1 MSPPAPVTSLWADL
15 TPAGP
20 ALQPL
25 GGDARADVCVVG
37 AGLTGLWTAH
47 SLLVADPSRDVLVL
61 EAEQVGFGASGRNG
75 GWCSAL
81 FPTSAAG
88 LARRHGREAAV
99 AMRRAMVET
108 VGVVGATAASEGIDC
123 AFERGGT
130 VTVARSRAQLARA
143 RAEVEEAEAFG
154 VDHLELL
161 DADQASGRL
170 AADGVLG
177 GTWTRDCAR
186 VQPLAL
192 VRGLAAAVRRRGARI
207 AEGTRVTGIEAGQVS
222 TERGTV
228 TCGDV
233 VVATEGYTPLLPGRR
248 RDVVPVY
255 SLVVATEPLPEATW
269 ERIGLAARE
278 TFSEQRHLVV
288 YGQRTADDRLVFGGR
303 GAPYHLGSGISS
315 AHDRDEGVFAGLR
328 SAVRDLLPALAD
340 LPDASFTHAW
350 GGPLAIPRDW
360 HPGVRLDPATR
371 IATAGGY
378 VGDGVATTNLAGR
391 TLADL
396 LLGRR
401 TALTALPWVDHRSPR
416 WEVEPLRW
424 LGVNAGLRL
433 ATWADAEERATGRR
447 AVLGRPLAALTGH

>member
-1 MSPPAPVTSLWADL
+1 MTSLWADL

-20 ALQPL
+20 APQPL
-25 GGDARADVCVVG
+25 DGDARADVCVVG
-37 AGLTGLWTAH
+37 AGLTGLWTAR
-47 SLLVADPSRDVLVL
+47 SLLVADPSLDVLVV

-88 LARRHGREAAV
+88 LARRHGRDAAL

-108 VGVVGATAASEGIDC
+108 VGVVGAAAEQEGIDC
-123 AFERGGT
+123 AYERGGT
-130 VTVARSRAQLARA
+130 VTVARSPAQLARA
-143 RAEVEEAEAFG
+143 RAEVEEAAAFG

-161 DADQASGRL
+161 DAEGASRRL
-170 AADGVLG
+170 AADGVVG

-186 VQPLAL
+186 LQPLAL

-207 AEGTRVTGIEAGQVS
+207 AEGTRATGIEAGRVR
-222 TERGTV
+222 TDHGTV
-228 TCGDV
+228 TCRDV

-255 SLVVATEPLPEATW
+255 SLVVATQPLPAATW
-269 ERIGLAARE
+269 EQIGLGARE

-303 GAPYHLGSGISS
+303 GAPYHVGSGV
-315 AHDRDEGVFAGLR
+315 APAFDRDEGVFAGLR
-328 SAVRDLLPALAD
+328 ATVRGMLPALAD
-340 LPDASFTHAW
+340 LPDAAFTHAW

-360 HPGVRLDPATR
+360 HAGVTLDRSTR

-396 LLGRR
+396 LLGRESE
-401 TALTALPWVDHRSPR
+401 LTALPWVGHRSPR

-433 ATWADAEERATGRR
+433 ATWADAEERATHRP